1 MTKFEVLPAVV
12 TLLTLESLVGFEALL
27 AYRDRFL
34 TAAQMTSKGVNHG
47 LPFVWHFGTW
57 GDIIIISP
65 LVAVAI
71 GMFWTDWPIRSLA
84 LSFFAGSIV
93 AILLNWSYT
102 WFGGSDA
109 FVQQHNLTPSGYV
122 HFIYMSL
129 CLFILIQL
137 FLFTPNVSP
146 AFLRISG
153 ILVVTHVFLGT
164 HMAFGII
171 QKYVSFAWYSDF
183 PLQSANGWTIVGAV
197 SVMVFIRAFL

>member
-1 MTKFEVLPAVV
+1 MTKFEALPAFA
-12 TLLTLESLVGFEALL
+12 TLLALESLVGFEALL

-47 LPFVWHFGTW
+47 LPFVWHFGIW

-65 LVAVAI
+65 LVAVSI
-71 GMFWTDWPIRSLA
+71 GMFWTDWPVRSLM
-84 LSFFAGSIV
+84 LSSFAGSFV

-122 HFIYMSL
+122 HLLYMFL
-129 CLFILIQL
+129 CLSILIQI

-146 AFLRISG
+146 IFLKISG
-153 ILVVTHVFLGT
+153 IAVVIHVFLGT
-164 HMAFGII
+164 HMVFGII
-171 QKYVSFAWYSDF
+171 QNYVSFAWYSDL

-197 SVMVFIRAFL
+197 STMVFIRAFL